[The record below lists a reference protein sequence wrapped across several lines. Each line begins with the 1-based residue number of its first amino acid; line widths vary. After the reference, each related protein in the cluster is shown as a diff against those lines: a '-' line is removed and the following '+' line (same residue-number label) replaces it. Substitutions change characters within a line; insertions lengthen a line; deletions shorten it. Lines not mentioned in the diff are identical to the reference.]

1 MNNLLARDAA
11 ERYGHEAVAIIRAG
25 HYVSIGQRRVEV
37 SAAIQRAVANTRAY
51 PPGTTLPEVTAHFD
65 HTAIEVMNE
74 TTLNAAR
81 RLIAAGERPVALN
94 FASATHPG
102 GGFLNGA
109 RAQEES
115 LCWSSGLY
123 ACLEHQVMYDFHRQR
138 HDPLYTD
145 YTLYSPDVP
154 VFRDDDGHLL
164 DEPYLC
170 SFLTSA
176 AVNATA
182 LLQRDPS
189 RRPEIRPAMLDRI
202 HKVLKLGAAHGHTAI
217 ILGAW
222 GCGAFGNDGHDMA
235 AWFDRV
241 LQTDLR
247 GVYNHVVL
255 AVLDFSIDERFIG
268 PFQTVFA

>member
-1 MNNLLARDAA
+1 MAGLIAREVAA
-11 ERYGHEAVAIIRAG
+11 GYSHEAVEIIRAG
-25 HYVSIGQRRVEV
+25 TYTSMGGRHVAV
-37 SAAIQRAVANTRAY
+37 ADAIQQAVANTRAY
-51 PPGTTLPEVTAHFD
+51 LPASPLPEVTAHFE
-65 HTAIEVMNE
+65 HTSIHVTNE

-81 RLIAAGERPVALN
+81 RLITAGQRPVALN

-123 ACLEHQVMYDFHRQR
+123 ACLVDQPMYDFHRQR
-138 HDPLYTD
+138 HDPVYTD

-154 VFRDDDGHLL
+154 VFRDDEGHLL

-176 AVNATA
+176 AVNANA

-189 RRPEIRPAMLDRI
+189 RRPEIKPAMMERI
-202 HKVLKLGAAHGHTAI
+202 HKVLTLGAAHGHTSI

-222 GCGAFGNDGHDMA
+222 GCGAFGNDGAEMA
-235 AWFDRV
+235 AWFDRA
-241 LQTDLR
+241 LRTDFH
-247 GVYNHVVL
+247 GVYETIVF
-255 AVLDFSIDERFIG
+255 AVLDFSREQRFIS
-268 PFQTVFA
+268 PFQAVFG

>member
-1 MNNLLARDAA
+1 MAGLIARDTAA
-11 ERYGHEAVAIIRAG
+11 DYSHEAVEIIRAG
-25 HYVSIGQRRVEV
+25 HYISIGQRRVAVAE
-37 SAAIQRAVANTRAY
+37 AIQQAVANTRAY
-51 PPGTTLPEVTAHFD
+51 LPESPLPEVTAHFV
-65 HTAIEVMNE
+65 HTSIHVTNE

-81 RLIAAGERPVALN
+81 RLITAGQRPVALN

-123 ACLEHQVMYDFHRQR
+123 ACLEHQPMYDFHRQR
-138 HDPLYTD
+138 HDPIYTD

-154 VFRDDDGHLL
+154 VFRDDEGHLL

-176 AVNATA
+176 AVNANA

-189 RRPEIRPAMLDRI
+189 RRHEIMPAMIERI
-202 HKVLKLGAAHGHTAI
+202 HKVLTLGATHGHTSI

-222 GCGAFGNDGHDMA
+222 GCGAFGNDGHEMA
-235 AWFDRV
+235 AWFDRA
-241 LQTDLR
+241 LRTDFH
-247 GVYNHVVL
+247 GVYETIIF
-255 AVLDFSIDERFIG
+255 AVLDFSREQRFIS
-268 PFQTVFA
+268 PFQAIFG

>member
-1 MNNLLARDAA
+1 MGLISRDMA
-11 ERYGHEAVAIIRAG
+11 ERYGHEAVSIIRAG

-37 SAAIQRAVANTRAY
+37 SAAIQQAVANTCVY
-51 PPGTTLPEVTAHFD
+51 PPGTPLPEITARFD
-65 HTAIEVMNE
+65 HTVIEVTNE
-74 TTLNAAR
+74 TTLHAAR
-81 RLIAAGERPVALN
+81 RLISVGQRPVALN

-102 GGFLNGA
+102 GGFLTGA

-123 ACLEHQVMYDFHRQR
+123 ACLEHQTMYDFHRQR
-138 HDPLYTD
+138 HDPIYTD

-154 VFRDDDGHLL
+154 VFRDDEGRLL

-176 AVNATA
+176 AVNANA

-189 RRPEIRPAMLDRI
+189 RRSEIEPAMIERI
-202 HKVLKLGAAHGHTAI
+202 HKVLTLGAAHGHTAI

-222 GCGAFGNDGHDMA
+222 GCGAFGNDGHEMA
-235 AWFDRV
+235 AWFDRA
-241 LQTDLR
+241 LQTDFR
-247 GVYNHVVL
+247 GVYDHIVF
-255 AVLDFSIDERFIG
+255 AVLDFSREQHFIG
-268 PFQTVFA
+268 PFKAVFA

>member
-1 MNNLLARDAA
+1 MAGLIARDTAA
-11 ERYGHEAVAIIRAG
+11 SYSHEAVEIIRAG
-25 HYVSIGQRRVEV
+25 HYVSIGQRHVEV
-37 SAAIQRAVANTRAY
+37 AAAIQSAVAKTCVY
-51 PPGTTLPEVTAHFD
+51 PPGATLPEITARFEHTSIHVT
-65 HTAIEVMNE
+65 NE

-81 RLIAAGERPVALN
+81 RLISAGQRPVTLN
-94 FASATHPG
+94 FASATNPG

-123 ACLEHQVMYDFHRQR
+123 ACLEHQALYDFHRQR
-138 HDPLYTD
+138 HDPIYTD

-176 AVNATA
+176 AVNANA
-182 LLQRDPS
+182 LLQRDPA
-189 RRPEIRPAMLDRI
+189 RRSEIEPAMLARI
-202 HKVLKLGAAHGHTAI
+202 HKVLTLGAAHGHTSI

-222 GCGAFGNDGHDMA
+222 GCGAFGNDGAEMA

-241 LQTDLR
+241 LQTDFQ
-247 GVYNHVVL
+247 GVYETIVF
-255 AVLDFSIDERFIG
+255 AVLDFSREQRFIS
-268 PFQTVFA
+268 PFQAVFG